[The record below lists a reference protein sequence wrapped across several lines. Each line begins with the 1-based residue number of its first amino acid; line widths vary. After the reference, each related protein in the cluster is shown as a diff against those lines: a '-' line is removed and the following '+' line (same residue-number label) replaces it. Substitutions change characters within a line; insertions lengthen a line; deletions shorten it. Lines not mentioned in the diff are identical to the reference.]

1 MKWVLDNT
9 VMSNFSLIHGVE
21 WLVQLGERDFVT
33 VEEAWQELQ
42 QGVKKK
48 LLPDVDWGWLQVE
61 KLTDIE
67 KKRMLDLMPPLDLG
81 EAACLS
87 LAQHRRYGI
96 LTDDRLARR
105 YARLLRIPLSGTLG
119 LLKLLVDFDHLSM
132 TEADEALERL
142 IVLGYRSPINSLR
155 ELF

>member
-48 LLPDVDWGWLQVE
+48 LLSDVDWGWLQVE

-96 LTDDRLARR
+96 LTDDRLPRR

-132 TEADEALERL
+132 TEADEALARL